1 MKKNFLEVATVFPFA
16 YGPEYQAARQVLSND
31 VNELVVKFDMS
42 RQVKPEC
49 AAVAMIFSG
58 ESHPKENYVID
69 LSFEG
74 DELELSLEL
83 KSGANK
89 LKYSEMLLAPGK
101 NVISGVLP
109 ETSEIVIC
117 CFRSGNEGKKAT
129 VKLIVD

>member
-1 MKKNFLEVATVFPFA
+1 MKNFLDATTVFPFA
-16 YGPEYQAARQVLSND
+16 YGPEYQATRQVLSND
-31 VNELVVKFDMS
+31 VNELVVKFDRS

-58 ESHPKENYVID
+58 ESHPKEQYVVD

-83 KSGANK
+83 KSGDNK
-89 LKYSEMLLAPGK
+89 LKYSEMLLVPGK

-117 CFRSGNEGKKAT
+117 CFRAGNEGKKAA
-129 VKLIVD
+129 VKFIDD

>member
-1 MKKNFLEVATVFPFA
+1 MKKNFLEATTVFPFA

-58 ESHPKENYVID
+58 ESHPKEDYVID

-89 LKYSEMLLAPGK
+89 LKYNERLLAPGK

-109 ETSEIVIC
+109 ETSEVVVC
-117 CFRSGNEGKKAT
+117 CFRAGNEGKKAA
-129 VKLIVD
+129 VKLIAD

>member
-1 MKKNFLEVATVFPFA
+1 MKNFLDATTVFPFA
-16 YGPEYQAARQVLSND
+16 YGPEYQATRQVLSND

-58 ESHPKENYVID
+58 ESHPKEQYVVD

-83 KSGANK
+83 KSGDNK
-89 LKYSEMLLAPGK
+89 LKYSEILLVPGK

-117 CFRSGNEGKKAT
+117 CFRAGNEGKKAA
-129 VKLIVD
+129 VKFIVD

>member
-1 MKKNFLEVATVFPFA
+1 MKKNFLEATTVFPFA
-16 YGPEYQAARQVLSND
+16 YGPEYQATRQVLSND

-89 LKYSEMLLAPGK
+89 LKYNEMLLVSGK

-109 ETSEIVIC
+109 GTSEIVIC
-117 CFRSGNEGKKAT
+117 CFRAGNEGKKAI
-129 VKLIVD
+129 VKLIAD